1 MNHDPII
8 RLEQVSKKYTLYYS
22 HSERLLD
29 ALNPFQKVKHNEYF
43 AISDLDLTVN
53 KGDIVGIMGKNGSG
67 KSTLLKLVAGIATP
81 TKGNISVTGK
91 VVALL
96 ELGTG
101 LDPHL
106 TGRENIFFYTTLL
119 GYQKKEIHSLMEEI
133 VAFAD
138 IGEYIDQPLKKYSSG
153 MKSRLAFSVSVLVDP
168 DILIVDEV
176 LAVGDESFKN
186 KSKRKMM
193 ELFNSGKTILFVSH
207 SMLDITEVCTKAIM
221 LERGL
226 KVMEGMP
233 KDVASFYLET
243 TKE

>member
-1 MNHDPII
+1 MNHNPVI
-8 RLEQVSKKYTLYYS
+8 RLEKVSKKYTLYYS
-22 HSERLLD
+22 HSERLMD
-29 ALNPFQKVKHNEYF
+29 ALNPFRRGKQNEF
-43 AISDLDLTVN
+43 IAIRDFDLSVD
-53 KGDIVGIMGKNGSG
+53 KGDIIGIMGRNGSG

-81 TKGNISVTGK
+81 TQGYVSVTGK

-101 LDPHL
+101 LHPHL

-119 GYQKKEIHSLMEEI
+119 GYEKKEIRTLMDEI
-133 VAFAD
+133 IDFAD

-186 KSKRKMM
+186 KSKKKMM
-193 ELFNSGKTILFVSH
+193 ELFRSGKTILFVSH
-207 SMLDITEVCTKAIM
+207 SMLDITEVCNKAIL
-221 LERGL
+221 LERGA
-226 KVMEGMP
+226 KVMEGSP
-233 KDVASFYLET
+233 KDVASHYLKS